1 MTAPTLSP
9 IPGTRGALSNCP
21 SCRSPSLSLMASRS
35 SQNANSA
42 VRTQPD
48 GNGLVGARGSEAVA
62 KAHRHHPPVAV
73 ELLEGEGQQQR
84 HCPAPGTLE
93 ADEGLLQRVCYF
105 IKAPCPL

>member
-1 MTAPTLSP
+1 
-9 IPGTRGALSNCP
+9 
-21 SCRSPSLSLMASRS
+21 MASRS

-48 GNGLVGARGSEAVA
+48 GNGLVVARGGEAVA
-62 KAHRHHPPVAV
+62 KAHRHHPPVDM
-73 ELLEGEGQQQR
+73 ELLEGEGQRQR

-93 ADEGLLQRVCYF
+93 EDEGLLQRVCYF